1 MVHVLTCTFWSQVL
15 TLLSGSRADLY
26 FLVVHVLTC
35 NFWCFTC
42 GLVVSGPRADL
53 YFPVNVLFGLHR
65 TILHVFSAIIN
76 NTSGG
81 VYRIE
86 HVPELCGCWLPNSPP
101 LPHPKYFP
109 PYREFRTPVSEFH
122 LVLVAAISGTLPP
135 PPPRDGFFS
144 ELQYIAGSL

>member
-81 VYRIE
+81 VYRME
-86 HVPELCGCWLPNSPP
+86 HVPELCGCWLPNSP
-101 LPHPKYFP
+101 HPPPQIFP
-109 PYREFRTPVSEFH
+109 PLQGIQDPSQRIPASSCCSYFWH
-122 LVLVAAISGTLPP
+122 PP

-144 ELQYIAGSL
+144 ELYS